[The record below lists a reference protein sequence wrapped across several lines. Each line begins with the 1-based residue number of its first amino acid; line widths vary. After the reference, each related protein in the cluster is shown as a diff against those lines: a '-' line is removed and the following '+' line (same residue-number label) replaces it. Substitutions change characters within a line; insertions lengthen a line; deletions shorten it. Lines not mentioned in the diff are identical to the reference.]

1 MHPLTP
7 DLICFACRR
16 QSKLKAFV
24 AVQLQQ
30 LHNTLESPIKDWT
43 AAHSVITKHDQLKL
57 KVTALSSASKMPA
70 PDTREPEE
78 LEAAANYLQ
87 TYMPS
92 GSQPVAEFAAAAEEW
107 KKKLAEWIPA
117 MREGMPPK

>member
-1 MHPLTP
+1 MP
-7 DLICFACRR
+7 
-16 QSKLKAFV
+16 KAKQTESFF

-43 AAHSVITKHDQLKL
+43 AAHSAITKHDQLKL

-70 PDTREPEE
+70 PDTSEPEE

-107 KKKLAEWIPA
+107 KKKLAEWIA
-117 MREGMPPK
+117 FMPPK